1 MALLPVDDALSL
13 ILADARPI
21 DDIENV
27 HLNAAWGRVLAE
39 PLIARRDQPPF
50 PASAMDGYAVI
61 AADTA
66 EPGATL
72 TVIGESAAGHGFP
85 GAIGRGETV
94 RIFTGAPVP
103 HGADAI
109 LIQENARPLDA
120 NRIDVLEPVQS
131 GRFVRRA
138 GLDFHRG
145 ETVIAKGAMLDAGRL
160 TLAAAMN
167 LPSLPVHRRPRV
179 AILAT
184 GDELVRPG
192 ADPRDDQIIASNS
205 FGVAAIVKEAGGDPI
220 DLGIAADTEDAL
232 NRSIDAAQAAG
243 ADILVTLGG
252 ASVGDHDLVRN
263 VLESRGLE
271 LAFWKI
277 AMRPGKPLMSGRIGP
292 MHVLGLPGNPVSSL
306 VCSYVFLTP
315 LIAKLAG
322 RAHHL
327 QMVDAVL
334 DVHLAE
340 NDVRQDYLRAAMRR
354 RADGTLVA
362 TPATKQDSSMM
373 RVFAE
378 ADGLV
383 VRQPF
388 APAAK
393 MGDTVRAIVLR
404 RI

>member
-1 MALLPVDDALSL
+1 MALLPVDDALQL

-21 DDIENV
+21 DDIEHV
-27 HLNAAWGRVLAE
+27 ALHEAWGRVVAE
-39 PLIARRDQPPF
+39 PLIAMRDQPPF

-72 TVIGESAAGHGFP
+72 RVIGESAAGHGFT
-85 GAIGRGETV
+85 GAIGRGESV

-103 HGADAI
+103 QGADAI
-109 LIQENARPLDA
+109 LIQENARPLESL
-120 NRIDVLEPVQS
+120 VEVVEPVQA

-167 LPSLPVHRRPRV
+167 LPALPVHRRPRV

-184 GDELVRPG
+184 GDELVPPG
-192 ADPRDDQIIASNS
+192 ADPREDQIIASNS
-205 FGVAAIVKEAGGDPI
+205 FGVAAIVKEAGGEPI
-220 DLGIAADTEDAL
+220 DLGIAADTLDAL
-232 NRSIDAAQAAG
+232 DGSIDAAQAAG

-252 ASVGDHDLVRN
+252 ASVGDHDLVRK

-306 VCSYVFLTP
+306 VCSHVFLTP

-322 RAHHL
+322 RTHHV
-327 QMVDAVL
+327 QAVDAIL
-334 DVHLAE
+334 DVDLAE
-340 NDVRQDYLRAAMRR
+340 NDVRQDYLRAAMHRR
-354 RADGTLVA
+354 PDGKLVA
-362 TPATKQDSSMM
+362 SPATRQDSSMM

-378 ADGLV
+378 ADGLI
-383 VRQPF
+383 VRPPF
-388 APAAK
+388 APEAK
-393 MGDTVRAIVLR
+393 AGDTARAILLR

>member
-1 MALLPVDDALSL
+1 MALLPVDDALQL

-21 DDIENV
+21 DDIEHV
-27 HLNAAWGRVLAE
+27 PLHEAWGRVVAE
-39 PLIARRDQPPF
+39 PLIAMRDQPPF

-72 TVIGESAAGHGFP
+72 RVIGESAAGHGFT

-103 HGADAI
+103 QGADAI
-109 LIQENARPLDA
+109 LIQENARPLEESL
-120 NRIDVLEPVQS
+120 VEVVEPVQA

-167 LPSLPVHRRPRV
+167 LPALPVHRRPRI

-184 GDELVRPG
+184 GDELVPPG
-192 ADPRDDQIIASNS
+192 ADPRDDQIIASNG
-205 FGVAAIVKEAGGDPI
+205 FGVAAIVKEAGGEPI
-220 DLGIAADTEDAL
+220 DLGIAADTLDAL

-252 ASVGDHDLVRN
+252 ASVGDHDLVRK

-277 AMRPGKPLMSGRIGP
+277 AMRPGKPLMSGRIGS

-306 VCSYVFLTP
+306 VCSHVFLTP

-322 RAHHL
+322 RTHHV
-327 QMVDAVL
+327 QAVDAIL
-334 DVHLAE
+334 DVDLAA
-340 NDVRQDYLRAAMRR
+340 NDVRQDYLRAAMHRR
-354 RADGTLVA
+354 PDGTLVA
-362 TPATKQDSSMM
+362 TPATRQDSSMM

-383 VRQPF
+383 VRPPF
-388 APAAK
+388 APEAK
-393 MGDTVRAIVLR
+393 AGDTVRAILLR